1 MINYWPLKY
10 ETADMRRRTV
20 DGLRALRKLARDAM
34 PGATLHDTLV
44 LGTWNIRNF
53 DDNRFGHGPRIKES
67 LYFIAE
73 VVSAFDVL
81 AVQEICRD
89 LTPLKQLMRL
99 LGPGWDYVVTDV
111 AEQDG
116 GNQERLGFLY
126 NKAKVRFK
134 GVAGEM
140 VLPVR
145 DLIEH
150 GDKRLQLSRSPFG
163 CEFQAGWFRFL
174 FTTVHIYFG
183 KESQGSP
190 EYARRVAE
198 IDAVAAN
205 IAKRA
210 EKEPCSYILVG
221 DFNIDAMGDPSG
233 NALVRNGFEA
243 VQNNLGSNMDK
254 TRFYDQI
261 SWLPRK
267 GTVRQ
272 TRSSRNQGV
281 LDVLSAVMNEDQF
294 PDYREAVEATV
305 RGQIDKAAAERAERL
320 AKSRDVSAQDKRIA
334 KLDALLADPAELKAY
349 YLQTWRTF
357 QISDHLPLWVEL
369 SIDFSAEYLTRLRNM
384 PGALE
389 KPNAEIPM

>member
-1 MINYWPLKY
+1 MINYWPLKF
-10 ETADMRRRTV
+10 ETADLRRRTV
-20 DGLRALRKLARDAM
+20 DGLRALRGLIRDRM
-34 PGATLHDTLV
+34 PAATLHDTLL

-73 VVSAFDVL
+73 AVSAFDVL

-89 LTPLKQLMRL
+89 LGPLRQLMRL
-99 LGPGWDYVVTDV
+99 LGPNYGYIVTDV

-116 GNQERLGFLY
+116 GNRERLGFIY

-145 DLIEH
+145 DLISH

-183 KESQGSP
+183 KESQGTP

-198 IDAVAAN
+198 IDTVAAN
-205 IAKRA
+205 IAARA

-221 DFNIDAMGDPSG
+221 DFNIDEMGDPSG

-243 VQNNLGSNMDK
+243 AQNNVGSNMDK

-272 TRSSRNQGV
+272 TRSARNQGV
-281 LDVLSAVMNEDQF
+281 LDVLSAVMGEDRF
-294 PDYREAVEATV
+294 PDYREAVETTV
-305 RGQIDKAAAERAERL
+305 RGQLDKVRAERAERR
-320 AKSRDVSAQDKRIA
+320 ARSKDVAAQDKRIA
-334 KLDALLADPAELKAY
+334 KLDALLADPAELKEY
-349 YLQTWRTF
+349 YLKTWRTF

-384 PGALE
+384 AGTSA
-389 KPNAEIPM
+389 KDNVEIPM

>member
-10 ETADMRRRTV
+10 ENADTRRRAV
-20 DGLRALRKLARDAM
+20 DGLRALRGLKRDAM
-34 PGATLHDTLV
+34 PGATLHDTLL

-53 DDNRFGHGPRIKES
+53 DDNRFGHGPRIAES
-67 LYFIAE
+67 MYFIAE
-73 VVSAFDVL
+73 VISAFDVL
-81 AVQEICRD
+81 AVQELCRD
-89 LTPLKQLMRL
+89 LGPLKQLMRL
-99 LGPGWDYVVTDV
+99 LGPGYDYIVTDV
-111 AEQDG
+111 GEQDG
-116 GNQERLGFLY
+116 GNRERLGFIY

-145 DLIEH
+145 DLIAH
-150 GDKRLQLSRSPFG
+150 GDKQLQPARSPFG

-183 KESQGSP
+183 KESQGTP

-198 IDAVAAN
+198 IDAVAAQ

-221 DFNIDAMGDPSG
+221 DFNIDKMGDPSG
-233 NALVRNGFEA
+233 NALLRNGFQA
-243 VQNNLGSNMDK
+243 AQNNLGSNADRTK
-254 TRFYDQI
+254 FYDQI

-272 TRSSRNQGV
+272 TRSARNQGV
-281 LDVLSAVMNEDQF
+281 LDVLSAVMGEDRF
-294 PDYREAVEATV
+294 PDYRDAVEATV
-305 RGQIDKAAAERAERL
+305 RGQRDNARDERARRL
-320 AKSRDVSAQDKRIA
+320 AKGQDTGSQDRRIA
-334 KLDALLADPAELKAY
+334 GLDDLLADPAALEEY
-349 YLQTWRTF
+349 YLRTWRTF

-369 SIDFSAEYLTRLRNM
+369 SIDFSSEYLTRLRNM
-384 PGALE
+384 SGSRDRR
-389 KPNAEIPM
+389 NVDIPM

>member
-10 ETADMRRRTV
+10 ETPDVRRRTV
-20 DGLRALRKLARDAM
+20 DGLRALRKRIRETM
-34 PGATLHDTLV
+34 PGTTLHDTLV

-67 LYFIAE
+67 MYFLAE
-73 VVSAFDVL
+73 VASAFDVL

-89 LTPLKQLMRL
+89 LGPLKQLVRL
-99 LGPGWDYVVTDV
+99 LGPNYDYIVTDV

-116 GNQERLGFLY
+116 GNRERLGFLY

-140 VLPVR
+140 VLPVK
-145 DLIEH
+145 DLIGH
-150 GDKRLQLSRSPFG
+150 GGKRLQPARSPFG

-183 KESQGSP
+183 KESRGTP

-205 IAKRA
+205 IAQRA

-221 DFNIDAMGDPSG
+221 DFNIDKMGDPSG
-233 NALVRNGFEA
+233 NALVRNGFQA
-243 VQNNLGSNMDK
+243 AQNNMGSNADRTK
-254 TRFYDQI
+254 FYDQI

-272 TRSSRNQGV
+272 TRSGRNQGV
-281 LDVLSAVMNEDQF
+281 LDVLPAVMGEDRF
-294 PDYREAVEATV
+294 PDYRKAVEATV
-305 RGQIDKAAAERAERL
+305 RGQLDKARTERAEL
-320 AKSRDVSAQDKRIA
+320 AAKGKDSAAADKRID
-334 KLDALLADPAELKAY
+334 KLEALLADADGLKDY
-349 YLQTWRTF
+349 YLKIWRTF

-384 PGALE
+384 PGIQTRD
-389 KPNAEIPM
+389 NVGIPL

>member
-10 ETADMRRRTV
+10 ETAAVRRRTV
-20 DGLRALRKLARDAM
+20 DGLRALRGLVRDRM
-34 PGATLHDTLV
+34 PAATLHEALV

-73 VVSAFDVL
+73 IISAFDVL
-81 AVQEICRD
+81 AVQELCRG
-89 LTPLKQLMRL
+89 LGPLKQIMRL
-99 LGPGWDYVVTDV
+99 LGPGFDYIVTDV

-116 GNQERLGFLY
+116 GNRERLGFIY

-145 DLIEH
+145 DLIQH
-150 GDKRLQLSRSPFG
+150 RDTGLQLSRSPFG

-183 KESQGSP
+183 KASQGSP

-198 IDAVAAN
+198 IDAVAAS

-221 DFNIDAMGDPSG
+221 DFNIDEMGDPSG
-233 NALVRNGFEA
+233 NALIRNGFQA
-243 VQNNLGSNMDK
+243 AQNNVGSNADQ

-272 TRSSRNQGV
+272 TRSARNQGV
-281 LDVLSAVMNEDQF
+281 LDVLSAVMNEDHF

-305 RGQIDKAAAERAERL
+305 QGQLDKTRTDRAQRQ
-320 AKSRDVSAQDKRIA
+320 AQSKDVSAQDRRIA
-334 KLDALLADPAELKAY
+334 KLTDLLGDAEALKDY
-349 YLQTWRTF
+349 YLKTWRTF

-369 SIDFSAEYLTRLRNM
+369 SIDFRAEYLSRLRNM
-384 PGALE
+384 KGTLTRDTP
-389 KPNAEIPM
+389 EIPM

>member
-10 ETADMRRRTV
+10 ESADMRRRTV
-20 DGLRALRKLARDAM
+20 DGLRALRGLIRDKM
-34 PGATLHDTLV
+34 PGSTLHDTLL
-44 LGTWNIRNF
+44 LGTWNLRNF

-73 VVSAFDVL
+73 IISAFDVL
-81 AVQEICRD
+81 AVQEICRN
-89 LTPLKQLMRL
+89 LGPLKQVMRL
-99 LGPGWDYVVTDV
+99 LGPGYDYIVTDV

-116 GNQERLGFLY
+116 GNRERLGFIY

-150 GDKRLQLSRSPFG
+150 GDKHLQLSRSPFG

-221 DFNIDAMGDPSG
+221 DFNIDEMGDPSG
-233 NALVRNGFEA
+233 NALIRNGFEA
-243 VQNNLGSNMDK
+243 AQNNVGSNADK

-272 TRSSRNQGV
+272 TRSGRNQGV
-281 LDVLSAVMNEDQF
+281 LDVLSAVMNEDRF
-294 PDYREAVEATV
+294 PDYRQVVEATV
-305 RGQIDKAAAERAERL
+305 QGQLDKVRTERALRL
-320 AKSRDVSAQDKRIA
+320 AKGKDVAAQDRRIA
-334 KLDALLADPAELKAY
+334 TLTDLLADADELKEY
-349 YLQTWRTF
+349 YLKTWRTF

-369 SIDFSAEYLTRLRNM
+369 SIDFSSEYLTKLRNM
-384 PGALE
+384 TGTDTRD
-389 KPNAEIPM
+389 NAEIPM

>member
-10 ETADMRRRTV
+10 ETPDMRRRTV
-20 DGLRALRKLARDAM
+20 DGLRCLRKLIGEAM
-34 PGATLHDTLV
+34 PEPSLHDTLV

-53 DDNRFGHGPRIKES
+53 DDNRFGHGPRIREAM
-67 LYFIAE
+67 YFLAE
-73 VVSAFDVL
+73 TISAFDVL
-81 AVQEICRD
+81 AVQELCRD
-89 LTPLKQLMRL
+89 LGPLRQLMRL
-99 LGPGWDYVVTDV
+99 LGPQYDYIVTDV

-116 GNQERLGFLY
+116 GNRERLGFIY
-126 NKAKVRFK
+126 NRAKVRFK

-150 GDKRLQLSRSPFG
+150 GDAHLQPARSPFG

-205 IAKRA
+205 IAARA

-221 DFNIDAMGDPSG
+221 DFNIDKMGDPSG
-233 NALVRNGFEA
+233 NALIRNGFQA
-243 VQNNLGSNMDK
+243 AQNNVGSNADRTK
-254 TRFYDQI
+254 FYDQI

-272 TRSSRNQGV
+272 TRSARNQGV
-281 LDVLSAVMNEDQF
+281 LDVLSAVMDEDRF
-294 PDYREAVEATV
+294 PDYRQAVEATV
-305 RGQIDKAAAERAERL
+305 RGQLDKARTERAEAL
-320 AKSRDVSAQDKRIA
+320 AGHKDTDTLDRRIA
-334 KLDALLADPAELKAY
+334 KLDALLADPAGLRDY
-349 YLQTWRTF
+349 YLTTWRTF
-357 QISDHLPLWVEL
+357 QVSDHLPLWVEL

-384 PGALE
+384 SGTLIRD
-389 KPNAEIPM
+389 NVDIPM